1 MKFRNL
7 AVAAAGACLLAL
19 TSFAQITAIEGDVK
33 GEDGAPKVNAVV
45 KILRTD
51 IKGSYKCNTNKK
63 GHYFYNGLPL
73 GTYNISVE
81 IDGKEMDAVN
91 GVRTKM
97 GDPTPVNFDLQ
108 KMAQT
113 RAAANAKMNAAAQAG
128 LGGAALSKD
137 QERGM
142 TKEQKMAQTRA
153 AANAKMNAA
162 AQAGLGGAALSKDQE
177 RGMTKEQKDAYEKAL
192 KDREASMKKN
202 KELNDAFSTGLTE
215 MQAGTAAT
223 DPAERAKHFEAATTN
238 LTKASELDPKQ
249 VAVWAQLADA
259 HVNAATTK
267 TGSEFDAEM
276 AKGIEA
282 YNKALEL
289 NPSDAATHNNFA
301 LALGKAKKFPEMQ
314 AELQKAAELDPP
326 KAGQYYYNMGAMMV
340 NAGQS
345 EPAGQAFRKA
355 IELDPKH
362 ADSYYQLGVY
372 LIGKAS
378 FAADGKVTPVDGTVQ
393 AFQKYL
399 ELANAKGCK
408 IDGTADAAQAGKP
421 ECQFVDPSIGMMKS
435 MDAKVDTAYK
445 NPNAPAPKK
454 KK

>member
-7 AVAAAGACLLAL
+7 VVAAAGACLLAL

-33 GEDGAPKVNAVV
+33 GEDGAPAVKAVV
-45 KILRTD
+45 KIVRTD
-51 IKGSYKCNTNKK
+51 IKGNYKCDTNKK

-73 GTYNISVE
+73 GTYNITVE
-81 IDGKEMDAVN
+81 IGGKEMDGVK
-91 GVRTKM
+91 GVRTRL

-108 KMAQT
+108 KMAQA
-113 RAAANAKMNAAAQAG
+113 RAAQNAQMSAAAAG
-128 LGGAALSKD
+128 TGPALSKE

-142 TKEQKMAQTRA
+142 TKEQKEAYDKA
-153 AANAKMNAA
+153 IK
-162 AQAGLGGAALSKDQE
+162 E
-177 RGMTKEQKDAYEKAL
+177 REQ
-192 KDREASMKKN
+192 SMKKN
-202 KELNDAFSTGLTE
+202 KELNDAFSAGLTA
-215 MQAGTAAT
+215 MQNKDYDTAVT
-223 DPAERAKHFEAATTN
+223 S

-259 HVNAATTK
+259 HVNAAAKK
-267 TGSEFDAEM
+267 TGADFDAEM
-276 AKGIEA
+276 AKGIES
-282 YNKALEL
+282 YNKAIEL
-289 NPSDAATHNNFA
+289 NPADAATHNNFA

-326 KAGQYYYNMGAMMV
+326 KAGQYYYNLGAMLV
-340 NAGQS
+340 NAGQA
-345 EPAGQAFRKA
+345 EPAGQAFKKA

-372 LIGKAS
+372 LVGKAS
-378 FAADGKVTPVDGTVQ
+378 FAADGKVTPVAGTVE

-399 ELANAKGCK
+399 ELAPTGQFADSAKGML
-408 IDGTADAAQAGKP
+408 A
-421 ECQFVDPSIGMMKS
+421 S
-435 MDAKVDTAYK
+435 MDTKVDTSYK

>member
-7 AVAAAGACLLAL
+7 VVAMAGACLLAL
-19 TSFAQITAIEGDVK
+19 TSFAQITALEGMVK
-33 GEDGAPKVNAVV
+33 GEDGAPAVNAAI
-45 KILRTD
+45 KIVRTD
-51 IKGSYKCNTNKK
+51 IKGSYPCKTDKK

-73 GTYNISVE
+73 GNYNITVE
-81 IDGKEMDAVN
+81 IGGKEMDVVN
-91 GVRTKM
+91 NVRTKL
-97 GDPTPVNFDLQ
+97 GEPTAINFDLQ
-108 KMAQT
+108 KMAQQ
-113 RAAANAKMNAAAQAG
+113 RAAQNAQMTAAASGTGPG
-128 LGGAALSKD
+128 LTKEA
-137 QERGM
+137 ERGM
-142 TKEQKMAQTRA
+142 TKEQKEAYDKA
-153 AANAKMNAA
+153 IK
-162 AQAGLGGAALSKDQE
+162 E
-177 RGMTKEQKDAYEKAL
+177 RET
-192 KDREASMKKN
+192 SMKKN
-202 KELNDAFSTGLTE
+202 KELNDAFAGGLAE
-215 MQAGTAAT
+215 MQSAAGAA
-223 DPAERAKHFEAATTN
+223 DPAERAKHYDAAVAS

-259 HVNAATTK
+259 HVNAATMK
-267 TGSEFDAEM
+267 TGAEFDAEM
-276 AKGIEA
+276 AKGIEG

-289 NPSDAATHNNFA
+289 NPSDAPRHNNFA

-326 KAGQYYYNMGAMMV
+326 KAGQYYYNLGAMLV
-340 NAGQS
+340 NAGQA
-345 EPAGQAFRKA
+345 EPAGQAFKKA
-355 IELDPKH
+355 IELDPNH

-378 FAADGKVTPVDGTVQ
+378 FAADGKVTPVDGAVQ

-445 NPNAPAPKK
+445 NPSAPPPKK
-454 KK
+454 KKGPE

>member
-7 AVAAAGACLLAL
+7 LVAVAGACLLAV
-19 TSFAQITAIEGDVK
+19 TSFAQITALEGMVI
-33 GEDGAPKVNAVV
+33 GEDGAPMVKALV
-45 KILRTD
+45 KITRTD
-51 IKGSYKCNTNKK
+51 IKGSYKCNTDKK

-73 GTYNISVE
+73 GNYNIAIEV
-81 IDGKEMDAVN
+81 DGKDVDAVN
-91 GVRTKM
+91 GVRTKL
-97 GDPTPVNFDLQ
+97 GDPTAVNFDLQ
-108 KMAQT
+108 KIAKQ
-113 RAAANAKMNAAAQAG
+113 RAAQQSQMQSAAAG
-128 LGGAALSKD
+128 TGPGLSKEV
-137 QERGM
+137 ERSM
-142 TKEQKMAQTRA
+142 TKEQKEAYDKA
-153 AANAKMNAA
+153 IK
-162 AQAGLGGAALSKDQE
+162 E
-177 RGMTKEQKDAYEKAL
+177 RET
-192 KDREASMKKN
+192 SMKKN
-202 KELNDAFSTGLTE
+202 KELNDAFSGGLAE
-215 MQAGTAAT
+215 MQSAAGAA
-223 DPAERAKHFEAATTN
+223 DPAERAKHYDAAVAS

-267 TGSEFDAEM
+267 TGAEFDAEM
-276 AKGIEA
+276 AKGIEG

-326 KAGQYYYNMGAMMV
+326 KAGQYYYNLGAMLV
-340 NAGQS
+340 NAGQA
-345 EPAGQAFRKA
+345 EPAGQAFKKA
-355 IELDPKH
+355 IELDPNH

-378 FAADGKVTPVDGTVQ
+378 FAADGKVTPVAGTVE

-399 ELANAKGCK
+399 QLAPTGQFADSAKGML
-408 IDGTADAAQAGKP
+408 A
-421 ECQFVDPSIGMMKS
+421 SL
-435 MDAKVDTAYK
+435 DAKVDTAYK